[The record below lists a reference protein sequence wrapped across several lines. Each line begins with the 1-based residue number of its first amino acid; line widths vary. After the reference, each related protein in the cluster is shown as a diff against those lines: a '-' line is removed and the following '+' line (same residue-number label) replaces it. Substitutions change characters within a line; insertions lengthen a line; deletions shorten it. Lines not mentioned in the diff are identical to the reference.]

1 MGGTASPTAL
11 SPVAPWEPP
20 RSTSDSNQRY
30 YGEAPGRPAGRSG
43 AGFGGTGGQRLGCL
57 GRQAGLGWVAE
68 TRETGLSTRAGYAGG
83 PEVSA
88 DTVPILPALY
98 QPSRLPLGGG
108 GCPWK
113 PQAGLLEKESRLRM
127 PRAGELSPGRD
138 LYRWSRPARGRVAH
152 LLHRQGR
159 KVVACE
165 NTLF

>member
-98 QPSRLPLGGG
+98 QPSRLPLWWRLPTEAASRVTGRRESSKNAPGWRTR
-108 GCPWK
+108 PK
-113 PQAGLLEKESRLRM
+113 PRPPPVGSAG
-127 PRAGELSPGRD
+127 PGH
-138 LYRWSRPARGRVAH
+138 AAH
-152 LLHRQGR
+152 LPHRQGGKAVPVHTTR
-159 KVVACE
+159 VS
-165 NTLF
+165 

>member
-83 PEVSA
+83 PEVPA
-88 DTVPILPALY
+88 DTVPIPPALY

-108 GCPWK
+108 GCPRK
-113 PQAGLLEKESRLRM
+113 PQAGLLEKESRLRV
-127 PRAGELSPGRD
+127 PRAGELGPGRD
-138 LYRWSRPARGRVAH
+138 LPPPAPPNRSMSPP
-152 LLHRQGR
+152 LLYCQGR
-159 KVVACE
+159 KAVDCE